1 MKTVHLSEY
10 TQTRANRL
18 SKLSIPEIKEPFGL
32 KILWIRWISFENSD
46 ELITRQKH
54 KHSFYEA
61 HFILTGNNE
70 YAVNGEPDQIIESD
84 SGIIISPN
92 VSHKVKNIS
101 PELTKISIAFTPII
115 SSPYFSKM
123 EQNRSMTF
131 KITDEISLELN
142 AILKEA
148 EKKDSLS
155 SHLIANRIL
164 NIICSFIRIE
174 SSSQPEM
181 TVSEN
186 KPDDVR
192 VASAKQY
199 VDDNKNLFLTCD
211 DVARYCHFNTKYL
224 NRIFKAQTGKT
235 LLEYIHEVRIT
246 EAERLITE
254 TTLSLDEIAST
265 LGFANEYYF
274 NSFFKKY
281 TTVSPGAYRK
291 LFKNNQ

>member
-1 MKTVHLSEY
+1 MHLREY

-32 KILWIRWISFENSD
+32 KILWIRWIAFENSE

-70 YAVNGEPDQIIESD
+70 YAVNGEPDQIVESD
-84 SGIIISPN
+84 NGIIISPN

-101 PELTKISIAFTPII
+101 PELTKISIAFTPTEP
-115 SSPYFSKM
+115 SPYFSKM
-123 EQNRSMTF
+123 EQNRSITF
-131 KITDEISLELN
+131 KITEDISLELN
-142 AILKEA
+142 AILKET
-148 EKKDSLS
+148 EKRDTLS

-174 SSSQPEM
+174 SSSPAEI
-181 TVSEN
+181 TVPTN
-186 KPDDVR
+186 KLNDVC

-224 NRIFKAQTGKT
+224 NRIFKSQTGMT
-235 LLEYIHEVRIT
+235 LLEYIHQVKIA

-254 TTLSLDEIAST
+254 TTLSLDEIATT

-274 NSFFKKY
+274 NSFFKKS

-291 LFKNNQ
+291 LFKNKQ